1 MTEHIAHLDS
11 PNIDHVAVLMHALAD
26 RAQFVLATPANA
38 ESLRLSWC
46 DLQLAF
52 LLRDPGRAYS
62 PPIRL
67 LSRLGVGDLE
77 ERIRSGSSP
86 VKIWQRRQPA
96 CSAYPGTVQN
106 AISVRAR
113 SV

>member
-1 MTEHIAHLDS
+1 
-11 PNIDHVAVLMHALAD
+11 
-26 RAQFVLATPANA
+26 VLATPANA

-52 LLRDPGRAYS
+52 LARDPGRAYS

-77 ERIRSGSSP
+77 ERIPSGSSP
-86 VKIWQRRQPA
+86 VK
-96 CSAYPGTVQN
+96 SGN
-106 AISVRAR
+106 AVNLLAPLIPELSRTR
-113 SV
+113 FR